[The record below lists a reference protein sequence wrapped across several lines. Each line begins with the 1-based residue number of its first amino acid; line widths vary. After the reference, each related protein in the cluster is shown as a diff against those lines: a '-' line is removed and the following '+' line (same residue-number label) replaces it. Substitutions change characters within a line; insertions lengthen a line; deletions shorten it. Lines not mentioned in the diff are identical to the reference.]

1 MRQATSTRAL
11 RRLQRAAPHIR
22 QVRCGAPWRVV
33 VIGEFNAGKTTLI
46 NALLGEAL
54 LPTSVVANT
63 RLVTVVSFA
72 ASARMSLEHFDRT
85 RATIDRAMLARPAA
99 QVARRLHIALPHA
112 ALKTLCLIDTPGL
125 AAGDATIE
133 HHIHRALSR
142 ADVVVW
148 CTPAM
153 QAWKATEQTIWLGLP
168 ERIRSKGILAI
179 TFADA
184 IGSSGDAA
192 RLIARLNAEAGPY
205 FAGIVRMPGI
215 RRTPEGKG
223 VRAPARQASPFPAA
237 FATRRS

>member
-54 LPTSVVANT
+54 LPASVVANT

-72 ASARMSLEHFDRT
+72 ARARMSLELFDRT
-85 RATIDRAMLARPAA
+85 RATIDRAMLVCPAA
-99 QVARRLHIALPHA
+99 LVARRLHIALPHA
-112 ALKTLCLIDTPGL
+112 ALKTLSLIDTPGL
-125 AAGDATIE
+125 SAGDAAIE
-133 HHIHRALSR
+133 HRVHGALSR

-184 IGSSGDAA
+184 IGSPGDATQ
-192 RLIARLNAEAGPY
+192 LMARLNAEAGPY

-215 RRTPEGKG
+215 RRTP
-223 VRAPARQASPFPAA
+223 AR
-237 FATRRS
+237 

>member
-1 MRQATSTRAL
+1 MRQAASTRPL
-11 RRLQRAAPHIR
+11 RRLLAVAPHIR
-22 QVRCGAPWRVV
+22 RARCGAPWRVV

-72 ASARMSLEHFDRT
+72 ARARMSLEHFDRT
-85 RATIDRAMLARPAA
+85 RATIDRAMLAFPAA
-99 QVARRLHIALPHA
+99 QFARRLHIAVPHTA
-112 ALKTLCLIDTPGL
+112 PKTLCLIDTPGL
-125 AAGDATIE
+125 AADDAAIE

-153 QAWKATEQTIWLGLP
+153 QAWKATEQTIWLGQP

-179 TFADA
+179 TFADS
-184 IGSSGDAA
+184 IGSSGDATRLVA
-192 RLIARLNAEAGPY
+192 RLTY

-215 RRTPEGKG
+215 TRTP
-223 VRAPARQASPFPAA
+223 AR
-237 FATRRS
+237 

>member
-1 MRQATSTRAL
+1 MRQATATRAL
-11 RRLQRAAPHIR
+11 RRLQAAAPHIR

-54 LPTSVVANT
+54 LPTSVLANT

-72 ASARMSLEHFDRT
+72 ARARMLLECFDRT

-99 QVARRLHIALPHA
+99 QVARRLHIGLPHA

-125 AAGDATIE
+125 AAGDAAIE

-184 IGSSGDAA
+184 IDSSDDAA

-205 FAGIVRMPGI
+205 FTGIARMPGVT
-215 RRTPEGKG
+215 RTAARP
-223 VRAPARQASPFPAA
+223 RQA
-237 FATRRS
+237 